1 MYVLNRGS
9 KKFQL
14 SMIYL
19 EEINPKITDKIHVH
33 RRSKIK
39 SFGQYSIKSNKNV
52 TFILLWSF
60 DRYNAHPILTCPKKI
75 LATFTFYFLPNK
87 LRTQKLFM

>member
-1 MYVLNRGS
+1 MGS
-9 KKFQL
+9 KKYQL

-52 TFILLWSF
+52 TFILL
-60 DRYNAHPILTCPKKI
+60 
-75 LATFTFYFLPNK
+75 
-87 LRTQKLFM
+87 